1 MAPTRSLHLAF
12 CLLVITVDL

>member
-1 MAPTRSLHLAF
+1 MATTRSLHLAF